1 MLRRLWVVMY
11 ATLREG
17 LQQPICMLLTLTM
30 LVLTLLQPLVQ
41 LHTFGE
47 PGRLVRDG
55 GFGFQLIFGLLIVV
69 FTAGFTLNNEL
80 RSGTAAASLVKPISR
95 AEFFAGKLLGVLGV
109 LVIYWICSSFA
120 ILIAERA
127 SERFIENSRIIGY
140 VRDGWAAGLG
150 MIVPLVALLF
160 AAIMNYFK
168 YMRIGL
174 VFFLGTIVLYTIL
187 FMYLGL
193 YTYDRFW
200 LGFTKDFATYYD
212 FRLLSVGFLLL
223 LLLCCFATMAVA
235 LTVRLKT
242 GGSLAICFVL
252 FSLGFFIDLMLE
264 AGACGRVFGNAL
276 SLITPNVQS
285 YWLTDALGN
294 GGSVS
299 LKYCLSAAAN
309 AFLYILLYSFVGI
322 NLLRTKD
329 L

>member
-1 MLRRLWVVMY
+1 
-11 ATLREG
+11 
-17 LQQPICMLLTLTM
+17 
-30 LVLTLLQPLVQ
+30 
-41 LHTFGE
+41 
-47 PGRLVRDG
+47 
-55 GFGFQLIFGLLIVV
+55 
-69 FTAGFTLNNEL
+69 
-80 RSGTAAASLVKPISR
+80 
-95 AEFFAGKLLGVLGV
+95 
-109 LVIYWICSSFA
+109 
-120 ILIAERA
+120 
-127 SERFIENSRIIGY
+127 
-140 VRDGWAAGLG
+140 
-150 MIVPLVALLF
+150 
-160 AAIMNYFK
+160 
-168 YMRIGL
+168 
-174 VFFLGTIVLYTIL
+174 
-187 FMYLGL
+187 
-193 YTYDRFW
+193 
-200 LGFTKDFATYYD
+200 
-212 FRLLSVGFLLL
+212 
-223 LLLCCFATMAVA
+223 MAVA